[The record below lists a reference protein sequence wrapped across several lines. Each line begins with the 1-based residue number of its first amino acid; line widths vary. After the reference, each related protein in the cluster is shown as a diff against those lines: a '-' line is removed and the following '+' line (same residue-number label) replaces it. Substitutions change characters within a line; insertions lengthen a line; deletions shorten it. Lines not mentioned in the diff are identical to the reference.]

1 MKTIMSL
8 MIIVIFVL
16 FAMGFYLNDKVEKLE
31 VKLASID
38 TLHVKKLYVDTLEP
52 KVIDFKNEGYINNN
66 LHIVKQ
72 HNKKSFV
79 KIRYDYL
86 ITQTDSEEHYYMI
99 MFNDDDGV
107 NQYRGYNYNLD
118 FNEYQNNLYSK

>member
-1 MKTIMSL
+1 MKVIISIML
-8 MIIVIFVL
+8 MIIFIL
-16 FAMGFYLNDKVEKLE
+16 LIMGFYLNDKVDQLE
-31 VKLASID
+31 IRLASID

-86 ITQTDSEEHYYMI
+86 KTQTDSEEYYYMI

-107 NQYRGYNYNLD
+107 NQYRGGNFNLD
-118 FNEYQNNLYSK
+118 FNEYPNNLYSK